1 MLHPRAIGLFF
12 VLAGCSTQALPPLP
26 EAPPAVL
33 SSARASIGAAAPAF
47 VLPAIDGSLVR
58 LSDFAGQTVVLE
70 WFNPGCPFV
79 KDVYSSEKMTEIV
92 AKWAAQDVAWLAIN
106 SGYAGS
112 EGSGQSTNARAARRW
127 DIAHPVLL
135 DESGAVGKAYGA
147 KTTPH
152 MYVIDPSGQL
162 VFAGAFSNAPLGSVN
177 GEREIN
183 HVDDAL
189 AAVASGQ
196 PVANAQPKAWGC
208 SVKYG
213 S

>member
-1 MLHPRAIGLFF
+1 MLLPRAIVLFVGL
-12 VLAGCSTQALPPLP
+12 AACTPTLPPLP
-26 EAPPAVL
+26 EAPTPIE
-33 SSARASIGAAAPAF
+33 SGARANIGEAAPAF
-47 VLPAIDGSLVR
+47 VLPAIDGSLVH
-58 LSDFAGQTVVLE
+58 LSDFAGQAVVLE

-79 KDVYSSEKMTEIV
+79 KDVYSSDKMSDLVSQWTSQGVI
-92 AKWAAQDVAWLAIN
+92 WLAIN
-106 SGYAGS
+106 SGAYGT
-112 EGSGQSTNARAARRW
+112 EGSGQATNARAARRW
-127 DIAHPVLL
+127 DIEHPILL
-135 DESGAVGKAYGA
+135 DESGSVGKAYGA

-162 VFAGAFSNAPLGSVN
+162 VFAGAFSNAPLGSVT
-177 GEREIN
+177 GDREIN

-196 PVANAQPKAWGC
+196 PIATARPKPWGC

>member
-12 VLAGCSTQALPPLP
+12 ALAACTQSLPPLP
-26 EAPPAVL
+26 EAPTPVEAG
-33 SSARASIGAAAPAF
+33 ARASLGAAAPAF
-47 VLPAIDGSLVR
+47 VLPAIDGRLID

-79 KDVYSSEKMTEIV
+79 KDVYSSNEMTDLV
-92 AKWAAQDVAWLAIN
+92 SKWAPQGVTWLAIN
-106 SGYAGS
+106 SGFPGT
-112 EGSGQSTNARAARRW
+112 EGTGQKTNARAARGW
-127 DIAHPVLL
+127 DIEHPILL
-135 DESGAVGKAYGA
+135 DETGAVGKAYGA

-162 VFAGAFSNAPLGSVN
+162 VFAGAFSNAPLGSVT
-177 GEREIN
+177 GDREVN

-189 AAVASGQ
+189 VAVASGQ
-196 PVANAQPKAWGC
+196 PVTNPHPKAWGC